1 MDKTLKEVVLIIKGW
16 YDDEKYKTTFEAL
29 TAYYH
34 KYYGCDDYIVTRGFI
49 SHLFL
54 SEIIKYLLKH
64 GASTDNFVDSLVGH
78 NHSLSL
84 LLSEKYDIYEIMTSF
99 IILQNKDC
107 FGIEEPYEVEI

>member
-1 MDKTLKEVVLIIKGW
+1 MDKTLEEVTLIIKGW

-34 KYYGCDDYIVTRGFI
+34 KHYSCESYIVTKDFI
-49 SHLFL
+49 CHLFL
-54 SEIIKYLLKH
+54 SEIIKYSLKH
-64 GASTDNFVDSLVGH
+64 GASTDSFVDSLTGH

-84 LLSEKYDIYEIMTSF
+84 LLSEKYDMYDIMTSF

-107 FGIEEPYEVEI
+107 FGIEEPYDVEI